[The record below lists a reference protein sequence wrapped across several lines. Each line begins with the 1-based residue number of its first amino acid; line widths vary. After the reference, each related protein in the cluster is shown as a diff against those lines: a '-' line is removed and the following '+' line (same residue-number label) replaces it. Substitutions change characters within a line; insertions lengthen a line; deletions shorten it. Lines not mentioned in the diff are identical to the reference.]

1 MMREGDSMLEEYP
14 SIMTPAECMEALGIG
29 RTTFYKLVKTGEI
42 PAKRVGNKLLRIAR
56 NDLAAYIAE
65 H

>member
-1 MMREGDSMLEEYP
+1 MMQEENVILEEYP

-42 PAKRVGNKLLRIAR
+42 PAKKVGNKILRVAKNELI
-56 NDLAAYIAE
+56 AYIKE